1 MARYVFGPVPSR
13 RLGRSL
19 GIDVLPR
26 KMCSLDCVYCECGP
40 TETLT
45 LQRSE
50 TVPTDAVLDEIDAV
64 LSLHPQLDS
73 VTFSGT
79 GEPTL
84 HLHLG
89 RMIQH
94 IHDKHPGYVVT
105 LLTNGVLF
113 PDPQVRADAA
123 LADRVIPNLDAVSQ
137 EVFEAINRPAVE
149 IDNATVIESLVRFRD
164 EFGGELWLEI
174 FIVPGVNDSPQELQ
188 LLAEAA
194 VRIRP
199 HRIQLNSLDRPPAYG
214 GIQVP
219 NAERWK
225 EIAAFFPGAEILARG
240 TFPIPAAIVSEYAR
254 ERILETLRRR
264 PLTFTDILV
273 QTGLHVHEAQKIL
286 QYLLQEKHIE
296 QQGDFYRIR

>member
-1 MARYVFGPVPSR
+1 M
-13 RLGRSL
+13 
-19 GIDVLPR
+19 
-26 KMCSLDCVYCECGP
+26 
-40 TETLT
+40 
-45 LQRSE
+45 
-50 TVPTDAVLDEIDAV
+50 
-64 LSLHPQLDS
+64 
-73 VTFSGT
+73 
-79 GEPTL
+79 
-84 HLHLG
+84 
-89 RMIQH
+89 
-94 IHDKHPGYVVT
+94 
-105 LLTNGVLF
+105 
-113 PDPQVRADAA
+113 
-123 LADRVIPNLDAVSQ
+123 
-137 EVFEAINRPAVE
+137 FEAINRPAVE